1 VKLLSLS
8 GGVAIALVASLPV
21 VAADMPLKA
30 PPPAA
35 PVANWTGVYV
45 GANLGG
51 AWQRADTSLGPA
63 AGGFVNNSSFT
74 FGALPSASSQD
85 SSGILGGITLGYNVQ
100 RGALVYGI
108 EGDAMGAHL
117 SATSTANSAILAFPL
132 LATSTTT
139 ETDWLATV
147 RGRLGWL
154 VSPDTLLYGTGG
166 VAFGGTKGSTSITP
180 TTPPPPSAPSTCAT
194 NAFCSTGSA
203 SGTQTGWAAGVGA
216 ERRFWGSWSAKIEY
230 LHYDL
235 GSFAY
240 TANEA
245 STAPAFAAA
254 AGTPNVNVNTHVSG
268 DIVRAGVNFHF

>member
-1 VKLLSLS
+1 VKLLSLG
-8 GGVAIALVASLPV
+8 GGVAIALVASLPA
-21 VAADMPLKA
+21 VAADLPSKA
-30 PPPAA
+30 PPLAA
-35 PVANWTGVYV
+35 PVTNWTGLYV

-63 AGGFVNNSSFT
+63 GGFVNNSSFAL
-74 FGALPSASSQD
+74 GALPSASSQD
-85 SSGILGGITLGYNVQ
+85 SSGILGGITLGYNLQ
-100 RGALVYGI
+100 SGALVYGI

-117 SATSTANSAILAFPL
+117 SATSTANSAIPAFPL

-166 VAFGGTKGSTSITP
+166 VAFGGVKGSTSITP
-180 TTPPPPSAPSTCAT
+180 SPVPLQGGGTCAT
-194 NAFCSTGSA
+194 NSFCSTGSG
-203 SGTQTGWAAGVGA
+203 SSTQVGWAAGVGA
-216 ERRFWGSWSAKIEY
+216 ERRFWGNWSAKIEY

-235 GSFAY
+235 GSFQY

-245 STAPAFAAA
+245 SPSFPV
-254 AGTPNVNVNTHVSG
+254 GTPNVSVNTRVSG